1 MLSILLALPYD
12 DIKKLRAQDLIAMLR
27 DKNQPQ
33 AVIDAIFSSP
43 ESISSLLTSVMRKTV

>member
-1 MLSILLALPYD
+1 MSILLALPYD
-12 DIKKLRAQDLIAMLR
+12 DIKRLSVPDLVAMLR

-43 ESISSLLTSVMRKTV
+43 ESISNLLTSVMRKTS